1 MTADDTKVL
10 DKKDVNSY
18 LTTPDYIP
26 PAQQPTKDTQHSLRV
41 SVADA
46 MQRYFNDLDGQSTV
60 NLYDLVL
67 AEVEAPLLTA
77 VMAYTRQN
85 QSKASEI
92 LGLNRGTLRKKLKQY
107 DLL

>member
-77 VMAYTRQN
+77 VMAYARQN